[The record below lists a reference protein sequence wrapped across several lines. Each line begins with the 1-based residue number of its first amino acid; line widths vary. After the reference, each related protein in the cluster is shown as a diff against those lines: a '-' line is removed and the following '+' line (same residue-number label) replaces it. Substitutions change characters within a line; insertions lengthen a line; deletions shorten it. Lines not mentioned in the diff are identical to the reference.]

1 MLSKQEL
8 DAALAAERAMYR
20 ALSEVQDITRE
31 LLDAVDRQDQVSVRL
46 FLSMRQ
52 EQINQLRDQKE
63 LLKKQCGGLPKEEG
77 DLLRQILSGKKPAGV
92 EGEALSLQVERNRAL
107 LERTLQADKALSGW
121 RGESLFTK
129 AESGRCLVEKSP
141 LPASC
146 RQRELDV
153 ILGWRSARAAHRK
166 SGFGIAPQGSLPGP
180 TRPGCAPGCLDQP
193 PGFSHP
199 A

>member
-77 DLLRQILSGKKPAGV
+77 DLLRQIPSGKQPAGV

-107 LERTLQADKALSGW
+107 LERTLQADKALSRRLAG
-121 RGESLFTK
+121 RESFYQ
-129 AESGRCLVEKSP
+129 S
-141 LPASC
+141 
-146 RQRELDV
+146 
-153 ILGWRSARAAHRK
+153 
-166 SGFGIAPQGSLPGP
+166 
-180 TRPGCAPGCLDQP
+180 
-193 PGFSHP
+193 
-199 A
+199 

>member
-92 EGEALSLQVERNRAL
+92 EGEALSLPGGTEPRAVRADASGGQGSEQAAGGERVFL
-107 LERTLQADKALSGW
+107 PKLSQAAVWWKKALC
-121 RGESLFTK
+121 RHL
-129 AESGRCLVEKSP
+129 AGR
-141 LPASC
+141 
-146 RQRELDV
+146 
-153 ILGWRSARAAHRK
+153 
-166 SGFGIAPQGSLPGP
+166 GSLMS
-180 TRPGCAPGCLDQP
+180 
-193 PGFSHP
+193 F
-199 A
+199 

>member
-107 LERTLQADKALSGW
+107 LERTLPG
-121 RGESLFTK
+121 G
-129 AESGRCLVEKSP
+129 
-141 LPASC
+141 
-146 RQRELDV
+146 
-153 ILGWRSARAAHRK
+153 
-166 SGFGIAPQGSLPGP
+166 QGSEQAAGGE
-180 TRPGCAPGCLDQP
+180 RVFYQ
-193 PGFSHP
+193 S
-199 A
+199 

>member
-77 DLLRQILSGKKPAGV
+77 DRLRQILSGKKPAGV

-107 LERTLQADKALSGW
+107 LERTLQADKALSRRLAG
-121 RGESLFTK
+121 RESFYQ
-129 AESGRCLVEKSP
+129 S
-141 LPASC
+141 
-146 RQRELDV
+146 
-153 ILGWRSARAAHRK
+153 
-166 SGFGIAPQGSLPGP
+166 
-180 TRPGCAPGCLDQP
+180 
-193 PGFSHP
+193 
-199 A
+199 

>member
-63 LLKKQCGGLPKEEG
+63 LLKKQCGGLPEEEG

-107 LERTLQADKALSGW
+107 LERTLQADKALSRRLAG
-121 RGESLFTK
+121 RESFYQ
-129 AESGRCLVEKSP
+129 S
-141 LPASC
+141 
-146 RQRELDV
+146 
-153 ILGWRSARAAHRK
+153 
-166 SGFGIAPQGSLPGP
+166 
-180 TRPGCAPGCLDQP
+180 
-193 PGFSHP
+193 
-199 A
+199 

>member
-63 LLKKQCGGLPKEEG
+63 LLKKQCGGPPKEEG

-107 LERTLQADKALSGW
+107 LERTLQADKALSRRLAG
-121 RGESLFTK
+121 RESFYQ
-129 AESGRCLVEKSP
+129 S
-141 LPASC
+141 
-146 RQRELDV
+146 
-153 ILGWRSARAAHRK
+153 
-166 SGFGIAPQGSLPGP
+166 
-180 TRPGCAPGCLDQP
+180 
-193 PGFSHP
+193 
-199 A
+199 

>member
-77 DLLRQILSGKKPAGV
+77 DLLRQ
-92 EGEALSLQVERNRAL
+92 VERNRAL
-107 LERTLQADKALSGW
+107 LERTLQADKALS
-121 RGESLFTK
+121 RRL
-129 AESGRCLVEKSP
+129 AGRETFYQS
-141 LPASC
+141 
-146 RQRELDV
+146 
-153 ILGWRSARAAHRK
+153 
-166 SGFGIAPQGSLPGP
+166 
-180 TRPGCAPGCLDQP
+180 
-193 PGFSHP
+193 
-199 A
+199 

>member
-77 DLLRQILSGKKPAGV
+77 DLLRQILSGKKPFHL
-92 EGEALSLQVERNRAL
+92 EGQGLSLHSRRLFSGQ
-107 LERTLQADKALSGW
+107 DLSHQ
-121 RGESLFTK
+121 S
-129 AESGRCLVEKSP
+129 
-141 LPASC
+141 
-146 RQRELDV
+146 
-153 ILGWRSARAAHRK
+153 
-166 SGFGIAPQGSLPGP
+166 
-180 TRPGCAPGCLDQP
+180 
-193 PGFSHP
+193 
-199 A
+199 

>member
-20 ALSEVQDITRE
+20 PCPRCRISPGTADGGRPP
-31 LLDAVDRQDQVSVRL
+31 DQVSVRL

-107 LERTLQADKALSGW
+107 LERTLQADKALSRRLAG
-121 RGESLFTK
+121 RESFYQ
-129 AESGRCLVEKSP
+129 S
-141 LPASC
+141 
-146 RQRELDV
+146 
-153 ILGWRSARAAHRK
+153 
-166 SGFGIAPQGSLPGP
+166 
-180 TRPGCAPGCLDQP
+180 
-193 PGFSHP
+193 
-199 A
+199 

>member
-8 DAALAAERAMYR
+8 DAALAVERAMYR

-52 EQINQLRDQKE
+52 EQINQLKDQKE

-77 DLLRQILSGKKPAGV
+77 DLLRQIRSGKKPAGV

-107 LERTLQADKALSGW
+107 LERTLQADKALSRRLAG
-121 RGESLFTK
+121 RESFYQ
-129 AESGRCLVEKSP
+129 S
-141 LPASC
+141 
-146 RQRELDV
+146 
-153 ILGWRSARAAHRK
+153 
-166 SGFGIAPQGSLPGP
+166 
-180 TRPGCAPGCLDQP
+180 
-193 PGFSHP
+193 
-199 A
+199 

>member
-63 LLKKQCGGLPKEEG
+63 LLKSNVADCPRKRAICCARSCPEKAGG
-77 DLLRQILSGKKPAGV
+77 SGGRGPVPPGGT
-92 EGEALSLQVERNRAL
+92 EPRAV
-107 LERTLQADKALSGW
+107 RADASG
-121 RGESLFTK
+121 G
-129 AESGRCLVEKSP
+129 
-141 LPASC
+141 
-146 RQRELDV
+146 
-153 ILGWRSARAAHRK
+153 
-166 SGFGIAPQGSLPGP
+166 QGSEQAAGGE
-180 TRPGCAPGCLDQP
+180 RVFYQ
-193 PGFSHP
+193 S
-199 A
+199 

>member
-77 DLLRQILSGKKPAGV
+77 VLLRQILSGKKPAGV

-107 LERTLQADKALSGW
+107 LERTLQADKALSRRLAG
-121 RGESLFTK
+121 RESFYQ
-129 AESGRCLVEKSP
+129 S
-141 LPASC
+141 
-146 RQRELDV
+146 
-153 ILGWRSARAAHRK
+153 
-166 SGFGIAPQGSLPGP
+166 
-180 TRPGCAPGCLDQP
+180 
-193 PGFSHP
+193 
-199 A
+199 

>member
-77 DLLRQILSGKKPAGV
+77 DLLRQILSGKGPVPPGGTEPRAVRADASGGQGSEQAAG
-92 EGEALSLQVERNRAL
+92 GERVFLPKLS
-107 LERTLQADKALSGW
+107 QAAVWWKKALC
-121 RGESLFTK
+121 RHL
-129 AESGRCLVEKSP
+129 AGR
-141 LPASC
+141 
-146 RQRELDV
+146 
-153 ILGWRSARAAHRK
+153 
-166 SGFGIAPQGSLPGP
+166 GSLMS
-180 TRPGCAPGCLDQP
+180 
-193 PGFSHP
+193 F
-199 A
+199 

>member
-63 LLKKQCGGLPKEEG
+63 LLKKQCGGLPTEEG

-107 LERTLQADKALSGW
+107 LERTLQADKALSRRLAG
-121 RGESLFTK
+121 RESFYQ
-129 AESGRCLVEKSP
+129 S
-141 LPASC
+141 
-146 RQRELDV
+146 
-153 ILGWRSARAAHRK
+153 
-166 SGFGIAPQGSLPGP
+166 
-180 TRPGCAPGCLDQP
+180 
-193 PGFSHP
+193 
-199 A
+199 

>member
-77 DLLRQILSGKKPAGV
+77 GSGGRGPVPPGGTEPRAVRADASGGQGSEQAAGGERVFLPKLS
-92 EGEALSLQVERNRAL
+92 
-107 LERTLQADKALSGW
+107 QAAVWWKKALC
-121 RGESLFTK
+121 RHL
-129 AESGRCLVEKSP
+129 AGR
-141 LPASC
+141 
-146 RQRELDV
+146 
-153 ILGWRSARAAHRK
+153 
-166 SGFGIAPQGSLPGP
+166 GSLMS
-180 TRPGCAPGCLDQP
+180 
-193 PGFSHP
+193 F
-199 A
+199 

>member
-77 DLLRQILSGKKPAGV
+77 DLLRQSLSGKKRGGV

-107 LERTLQADKALSGW
+107 LERTLQADKALSRRLAG
-121 RGESLFTK
+121 RESFYQ
-129 AESGRCLVEKSP
+129 S
-141 LPASC
+141 
-146 RQRELDV
+146 
-153 ILGWRSARAAHRK
+153 
-166 SGFGIAPQGSLPGP
+166 
-180 TRPGCAPGCLDQP
+180 
-193 PGFSHP
+193 
-199 A
+199 

>member
-77 DLLRQILSGKKPAGV
+77 DLLRQILSCPGKNRR
-92 EGEALSLQVERNRAL
+92 EWRERPCPSRWNGTA
-107 LERTLQADKALSGW
+107 
-121 RGESLFTK
+121 
-129 AESGRCLVEKSP
+129 RC
-141 LPASC
+141 
-146 RQRELDV
+146 
-153 ILGWRSARAAHRK
+153 
-166 SGFGIAPQGSLPGP
+166 
-180 TRPGCAPGCLDQP
+180 
-193 PGFSHP
+193 
-199 A
+199 

>member
-63 LLKKQCGGLPKEEG
+63 LLKKQCGGGRSAAPDPVREKTGGSGGRGPVPPGGTEPRAVRADASGGQGSEQAAGGERVFLPK
-77 DLLRQILSGKKPAGV
+77 LS
-92 EGEALSLQVERNRAL
+92 
-107 LERTLQADKALSGW
+107 QAAVWWKKALC
-121 RGESLFTK
+121 RHL
-129 AESGRCLVEKSP
+129 AGR
-141 LPASC
+141 
-146 RQRELDV
+146 
-153 ILGWRSARAAHRK
+153 
-166 SGFGIAPQGSLPGP
+166 GSLMS
-180 TRPGCAPGCLDQP
+180 
-193 PGFSHP
+193 F
-199 A
+199 

>member
-63 LLKKQCGGLPKEEG
+63 LLKKQCGGLPRK
-77 DLLRQILSGKKPAGV
+77 RAICCARSCPGKNRR
-92 EGEALSLQVERNRAL
+92 EWRERPCPSRWNGTA
-107 LERTLQADKALSGW
+107 
-121 RGESLFTK
+121 
-129 AESGRCLVEKSP
+129 RC
-141 LPASC
+141 
-146 RQRELDV
+146 
-153 ILGWRSARAAHRK
+153 
-166 SGFGIAPQGSLPGP
+166 
-180 TRPGCAPGCLDQP
+180 
-193 PGFSHP
+193 
-199 A
+199 